1 MSAAVWR
8 LRNRFVTVASSL
20 TFLICSV
27 AATSIP
33 AAQMTQMLMTALWG
47 SDCIGIARSWW
58 GGREAPAR
66 LRRWIASALYVPR
79 PRRSLAPTPPTPSLT
94 TLYRTHWLHQGS
106 ERFRAAQPLHVVAGH
121 SGYPQSCPQCAHRRV
136 LELWK
141 SAKPLKNSRFLR
153 LVWGWVIHRLSTII
167 HRRCG

>member
-66 LRRWIASALYVPR
+66 LRRWIASAHPTNSIVDDHLPDPLDAPR
-79 PRRSLAPTPPTPSLT
+79 FIEISSGST
-94 TLYRTHWLHQGS
+94 TTC
-106 ERFRAAQPLHVVAGH
+106 
-121 SGYPQSCPQCAHRRV
+121 SGGAF
-136 LELWK
+136 W
-141 SAKPLKNSRFLR
+141 
-153 LVWGWVIHRLSTII
+153 LSTELSTM
-167 HRRCG
+167 CTSACS